1 MGGYHEMKRIKYI
14 KCGGRIKGRIN
25 VGLVLIGIRSV
36 LGIAYS
42 PPANLACYKEK
53 LTITLD
59 NVCIVKSSLSH
70 IMEQPVPFS

>member
-36 LGIAYS
+36 LGIAYRR
-42 PPANLACYKEK
+42 
-53 LTITLD
+53 I
-59 NVCIVKSSLSH
+59 
-70 IMEQPVPFS
+70 

>member
-36 LGIAYS
+36 LGIAYNPHDLSFS
-42 PPANLACYKEK
+42 PRNYCAK
-53 LTITLD
+53 
-59 NVCIVKSSLSH
+59 
-70 IMEQPVPFS
+70 